1 MNKTVL
7 RDGELAPHQ
16 KNAVWRILQG
26 DSTLL
31 AHCVGAGKTWVMTA
45 AAMEAKRIGL
55 VKKNMMI
62 VPNHLVDQWGKE
74 FLSLYPQANIFVA
87 GKDHF
92 QSGNRQ
98 QAMSRIATGNYDA
111 VIVSHTSFERLPVSD
126 ELFDAYME
134 AELDSLE
141 DAIRDANADK
151 GSRRIVKMLEA
162 AKKRLSKK
170 IEDRAKREKKDNTIT
185 FEELGIDRIF
195 VDEADIYKNLGFV
208 TKMSRVAGLP
218 NSTSNRSTDMHI
230 KTRWLRERNNGKGV
244 VFATG
249 TPISNTMAELY
260 TMQRYL
266 APEALASAGM
276 AQFDAWAANFGEAV
290 TALELAPSGSGYRM
304 HTRFAKF
311 VNLPEL
317 LTMFRDF
324 ADVQT
329 PEM

>member
-1 MNKTVL
+1 M
-7 RDGELAPHQ
+7 
-16 KNAVWRILQG
+16 
-26 DSTLL
+26 L

-55 VKKNMMI
+55 VKKSMMV
-62 VPNHLVDQWGKE
+62 VPNHLVDQWGAD
-74 FLSLYPQANIFVA
+74 FLRLYPQANIFVA
-87 GKDHF
+87 GKEHF

-98 QAMSRIATGNYDA
+98 KAMSRIATGNYDA
-111 VIVSHTSFERLPVSD
+111 VIVSHKAFELLPVSD
-126 ELFDAYME
+126 ELFDAYLQE
-134 AELDSLE
+134 ELDSLE
-141 DAIRDANADK
+141 EAIREANADK
-151 GSRRIVKMLEA
+151 SNRRIVKILET
-162 AKKRLSKK
+162 AKKRLTKK
-170 IEDRAKREKKDNTIT
+170 IEDRAKREKKDNAIT

-195 VDEADIYKNLGFV
+195 VDEADLYKNLGFT
-208 TKMSRVAGLP
+208 TKMTRVAGLP
-218 NSTSNRSTDMHI
+218 NSNSNRAADMHI
-230 KTRWLRERNNGKGV
+230 KTRYLRKQNDGKGV

-266 APEALASAGM
+266 APKLWQAAGM

-329 PEM
+329 PEMLDLPRPALEGGKNRIITAPDDT